1 MYSLVANPEVEDDD
15 DSNSHADANKRT
27 STTGTVV
34 RYDEPHSE
42 ENDDSDVSTSS
53 VRIRKKRK
61 GPSAMATEEG
71 MLSGGFGSKLK
82 CPTPISRLR
91 VEKIEGGLMV
101 AGVVIAANC
110 QIALPAFGFLF
121 MLVGAVLTAASYRGP
136 GEDEDKD
143 SYAARIAFTGNSR
156 ILGPICIVV
165 GALML
170 ALGILL
176 CMLTRRARRRER
188 RVGFH
193 CPLHGDFYPVS
204 PVQSVKM
211 LGVSGKSASGWPR
224 IPCLKSRTMSKA
236 GANGSH
242 VGPPQCP
249 HSVLSSTRSSVSSSP
264 LSPCP
269 TPMPFL
275 VTSGS
280 VSGMVQSVGA
290 NLSPDQTFGSI
301 RSLSVT
307 REVASFPLSR
317 TPTPPPQHRP
327 SLLQSNNDDLVVGVG
342 SPLREASPRPEVRV
356 VAPAHRPPSGLV
368 ALQPMTTN
376 NLVSPNMTNLTTTT
390 TTMTTTMMMTT
401 STTLTSPVT
410 TMTAS
415 KTSTLSSSSSSSSS
429 SSATST
435 ITSAK
440 MRTTTTGMTAT
451 TNRKSV
457 SILLPEHTS
466 G

>member
-1 MYSLVANPEVEDDD
+1 MTFGTSFHTEKSQFVGDNPT
-15 DSNSHADANKRT
+15 RP
-27 STTGTVV
+27 ST
-34 RYDEPHSE
+34 
-42 ENDDSDVSTSS
+42 
-53 VRIRKKRK
+53 
-61 GPSAMATEEG
+61 MAAEEG
-71 MLSGGFGSKLK
+71 ALSGGLGAKLK

-121 MLVGAVLTAASYRGP
+121 MLVGAVLTGDRTRRWQWSVYVTKRKKKKKEEEEEEEGEGGGERGRRGGVEEEETREERRFTNGQQLAVYSFGHGFLDTAASYRGP

-170 ALGILL
+170 ALGVLL

-204 PVQSVKM
+204 PVQGVKM
-211 LGVSGKSASGWPR
+211 LGLSGKNVSGWSK
-224 IPCLKSRTMSKA
+224 IPCLKGRSSSK
-236 GANGSH
+236 GSSSSGGH

-280 VSGMVQSVGA
+280 VSSGMVQSVGA

-317 TPTPPPQHRP
+317 TPTPPPQHRSSTLTNP
-327 SLLQSNNDDLVVGVG
+327 EDLVNVG

-356 VAPAHRPPSGLV
+356 VAPAHRPPSVLATV
-368 ALQPMTTN
+368 NNTN
-376 NLVSPNMTNLTTTT
+376 NTNNG
-390 TTMTTTMMMTT
+390 
-401 STTLTSPVT
+401 
-410 TMTAS
+410 
-415 KTSTLSSSSSSSSS
+415 
-429 SSATST
+429 SA
-435 ITSAK
+435 
-440 MRTTTTGMTAT
+440 
-451 TNRKSV
+451 NRKSV
-457 SILLPEHTS
+457 SILLPEHSS

>member
-1 MYSLVANPEVEDDD
+1 MTFGTPFHTEKSQLASE
-15 DSNSHADANKRT
+15 NSA
-27 STTGTVV
+27 
-34 RYDEPHSE
+34 
-42 ENDDSDVSTSS
+42 
-53 VRIRKKRK
+53 RI
-61 GPSAMATEEG
+61 GSMAAEEG
-71 MLSGGFGSKLK
+71 MLGGGLSAKLK

-110 QIALPAFGFLF
+110 QIALPAFGTLF

-136 GEDEDKD
+136 GEDEDKN

-170 ALGILL
+170 ALGVLL
-176 CMLTRRARRRER
+176 CTLTRRARRRER

-193 CPLHGDFYPVS
+193 CPLHGDFYPLS
-204 PVQSVKM
+204 PVQGIKM
-211 LGVSGKSASGWPR
+211 LGVSGKDVSGWPK
-224 IPCLKSRTMSKA
+224 IPCLKSNRTSGKGGSGA
-236 GANGSH
+236 GGPH

-280 VSGMVQSVGA
+280 VSSGMVQSVGA

-317 TPTPPPQHRP
+317 TPTPPPQHRASAVLATNP
-327 SLLQSNNDDLVVGVG
+327 EDQLVG

-356 VAPAHRPPSGLV
+356 IAPSHRPLPPS
-368 ALQPMTTN
+368 ALAATN
-376 NLVSPNMTNLTTTT
+376 GNHHPI
-390 TTMTTTMMMTT
+390 
-401 STTLTSPVT
+401 ST
-410 TMTAS
+410 A
-415 KTSTLSSSSSSSSS
+415 
-429 SSATST
+429 
-435 ITSAK
+435 
-440 MRTTTTGMTAT
+440 
-451 TNRKSV
+451 NRKSV
-457 SILLPEHTS
+457 SILLPETS

>member
-1 MYSLVANPEVEDDD
+1 MTFS
-15 DSNSHADANKRT
+15 T
-27 STTGTVV
+27 SF
-34 RYDEPHSE
+34 HSE
-42 ENDDSDVSTSS
+42 KSPSHPIALESANRPNTVS
-53 VRIRKKRK
+53 V
-61 GPSAMATEEG
+61 EEG
-71 MLSGGFGSKLK
+71 MLTGGLGSKLK

-170 ALGILL
+170 GLGVLL

-188 RVGFH
+188 LVGFH
-193 CPLHGDFYPVS
+193 CPLHGDFYPLS
-204 PVQSVKM
+204 PVQGIKM
-211 LGVSGKSASGWPR
+211 LGTPGKDVGRWPK
-224 IPCLKSRTMSKA
+224 IPCLRGRSNSK
-236 GANGSH
+236 GGINGTRSSH
-242 VGPPQCP
+242 MGPPPKCP
-249 HSVLSSTRSSVSSSP
+249 LSVLSSTRSSVSSSP

-275 VTSGS
+275 VTSNS

-327 SLLQSNNDDLVVGVG
+327 VVTTSPEDLAGIE
-342 SPLREASPRPEVRV
+342 SPLRDASPRPEVRV
-356 VAPAHRPPSGLV
+356 VAPSHRQPLAVTSSGG
-368 ALQPMTTN
+368 N
-376 NLVSPNMTNLTTTT
+376 G
-390 TTMTTTMMMTT
+390 
-401 STTLTSPVT
+401 
-410 TMTAS
+410 
-415 KTSTLSSSSSSSSS
+415 SSVNQ
-429 SSATST
+429 A
-435 ITSAK
+435 
-440 MRTTTTGMTAT
+440 
-451 TNRKSV
+451 NRKSV
-457 SILLPEHTS
+457 SILLPDHS
-466 G
+466 IG

>member
-1 MYSLVANPEVEDDD
+1 M
-15 DSNSHADANKRT
+15 T
-27 STTGTVV
+27 FSTQFHT
-34 RYDEPHSE
+34 EKSQFS
-42 ENDDSDVSTSS
+42 SDNCT
-53 VRIRKKRK
+53 R
-61 GPSAMATEEG
+61 PNTMAGEEG
-71 MLSGGFGSKLK
+71 TLSGGLGTKLK
-82 CPTPISRLR
+82 CPTPISRLK

-170 ALGILL
+170 ALGVLL

-193 CPLHGDFYPVS
+193 CPLHGDFYPLS
-204 PVQSVKM
+204 PVQGVKM
-211 LGVSGKSASGWPR
+211 LGMSGKDVSGWSK
-224 IPCLKSRTMSKA
+224 IPCLKGRSSGKGGNA
-236 GANGSH
+236 SGGGHN
-242 VGPPQCP
+242 GPPQCP

-280 VSGMVQSVGA
+280 VSSGMVQSVGA

-317 TPTPPPQHRP
+317 TPTPPPQHTP
-327 SLLQSNNDDLVVGVG
+327 SALTNAEDLVNVG

-356 VAPAHRPPSGLV
+356 VAPLHRPPS
-368 ALQPMTTN
+368 ALATTTN
-376 NLVSPNMTNLTTTT
+376 PSNVTNG
-390 TTMTTTMMMTT
+390 
-401 STTLTSPVT
+401 
-410 TMTAS
+410 
-415 KTSTLSSSSSSSSS
+415 
-429 SSATST
+429 SA
-435 ITSAK
+435 
-440 MRTTTTGMTAT
+440 
-451 TNRKSV
+451 NRKSV

>member
-1 MYSLVANPEVEDDD
+1 MTFGTPFHTEKSQFVGDNPT
-15 DSNSHADANKRT
+15 RP
-27 STTGTVV
+27 ST
-34 RYDEPHSE
+34 
-42 ENDDSDVSTSS
+42 
-53 VRIRKKRK
+53 
-61 GPSAMATEEG
+61 MAAEEG
-71 MLSGGFGSKLK
+71 ALSGGLGAKLK

-170 ALGILL
+170 ALGVLL

-204 PVQSVKM
+204 PVQGVKM
-211 LGVSGKSASGWPR
+211 LGLSGKNVSGWSK
-224 IPCLKSRTMSKA
+224 IPCLKGRSSSK
-236 GANGSH
+236 GSASSGGH

-280 VSGMVQSVGA
+280 V
-290 NLSPDQTFGSI
+290 
-301 RSLSVT
+301 RSSTLT
-307 REVASFPLSR
+307 NPE
-317 TPTPPPQHRP
+317 
-327 SLLQSNNDDLVVGVG
+327 DLVNVG

-356 VAPAHRPPSGLV
+356 VAPAHRPPSVLATV
-368 ALQPMTTN
+368 NNTN
-376 NLVSPNMTNLTTTT
+376 NANNG
-390 TTMTTTMMMTT
+390 
-401 STTLTSPVT
+401 
-410 TMTAS
+410 
-415 KTSTLSSSSSSSSS
+415 
-429 SSATST
+429 SA
-435 ITSAK
+435 
-440 MRTTTTGMTAT
+440 
-451 TNRKSV
+451 NRKSV
-457 SILLPEHTS
+457 SILLPEHSS

>member
-1 MYSLVANPEVEDDD
+1 MYSLVVNPKRTGDDG
-15 DSNSHADANKRT
+15 SHAAAHPPTD
-27 STTGTVV
+27 GTNVDNV
-34 RYDEPHSE
+34 D
-42 ENDDSDVSTSS
+42 NDDSTSS
-53 VRIRKKRK
+53 GQLGHVPAKT
-61 GPSAMATEEG
+61 GSMAAEEG
-71 MLSGGFGSKLK
+71 MLGGGLGAKLK

-110 QIALPAFGFLF
+110 QIALPAFGTLF

-136 GEDEDKD
+136 GEDEDKN

-170 ALGILL
+170 ALGVLL

-193 CPLHGDFYPVS
+193 CPLHGDFYPLS
-204 PVQSVKM
+204 PVQGIKM
-211 LGVSGKSASGWPR
+211 LGVSGKDVSGWPK
-224 IPCLKSRTMSKA
+224 IPCLKGRASSKGGSGA
-236 GANGSH
+236 GGPH

-317 TPTPPPQHRP
+317 TPTPPPQHRTSA
-327 SLLQSNNDDLVVGVG
+327 SLAANPEELVGVD

-356 VAPAHRPPSGLV
+356 VAPSHRPPPTSVLAAANGGHHHHH
-368 ALQPMTTN
+368 A
-376 NLVSPNMTNLTTTT
+376 VS
-390 TTMTTTMMMTT
+390 
-401 STTLTSPVT
+401 
-410 TMTAS
+410 TAH
-415 KTSTLSSSSSSSSS
+415 
-429 SSATST
+429 
-435 ITSAK
+435 
-440 MRTTTTGMTAT
+440 
-451 TNRKSV
+451 RKSV
-457 SILLPEHTS
+457 SILLPEQTS

>member
-1 MYSLVANPEVEDDD
+1 MYSLVANPERTGDDLG
-15 DSNSHADANKRT
+15 SHAAAHP
-27 STTGTVV
+27 SV
-34 RYDEPHSE
+34 DET
-42 ENDDSDVSTSS
+42 NVDNVDSDDSTSS
-53 VRIRKKRK
+53 NQLGHVPAKT
-61 GPSAMATEEG
+61 GSMAAEEG
-71 MLSGGFGSKLK
+71 MLGGGLGAKLK

-110 QIALPAFGFLF
+110 QIALPAFGTLF

-136 GEDEDKD
+136 GEDEDKN

-170 ALGILL
+170 ALGVLL
-176 CMLTRRARRRER
+176 CTLTRRARRRER

-193 CPLHGDFYPVS
+193 CPLHGDFYPLS
-204 PVQSVKM
+204 PVQGIKM
-211 LGVSGKSASGWPR
+211 LGVSGKDVSGWPK
-224 IPCLKSRTMSKA
+224 IPCLKGRASSKGGSGA
-236 GANGSH
+236 GGPH

-317 TPTPPPQHRP
+317 TPTPPPQHRT
-327 SLLQSNNDDLVVGVG
+327 SLAANPEELVGVD

-356 VAPAHRPPSGLV
+356 VAPSHRPAPTSVLAANGGHPHHHH
-368 ALQPMTTN
+368 A
-376 NLVSPNMTNLTTTT
+376 VS
-390 TTMTTTMMMTT
+390 
-401 STTLTSPVT
+401 
-410 TMTAS
+410 TAS
-415 KTSTLSSSSSSSSS
+415 
-429 SSATST
+429 
-435 ITSAK
+435 
-440 MRTTTTGMTAT
+440 
-451 TNRKSV
+451 RKSV
-457 SILLPEHTS
+457 SILLPEQTS

>member
-1 MYSLVANPEVEDDD
+1 MDVEE
-15 DSNSHADANKRT
+15 
-27 STTGTVV
+27 G
-34 RYDEPHSE
+34 
-42 ENDDSDVSTSS
+42 DSDGSTCHL
-53 VRIRKKRK
+53 RIAEKM
-61 GPSAMATEEG
+61 PSTASAEEG
-71 MLSGGFGSKLK
+71 MLTGGLGSKLK

-136 GEDEDKD
+136 GQHEDKD

-170 ALGILL
+170 ALGVLL
-176 CMLTRRARRRER
+176 CILTRRARRRER

-193 CPLHGDFYPVS
+193 CPLHGDFYPLS
-204 PVQSVKM
+204 PIQGIKILNGPSKNE
-211 LGVSGKSASGWPR
+211 SSWSS
-224 IPCLKSRTMSKA
+224 IPCFKKRTTNT
-236 GANGSH
+236 GNGNATLISH
-242 VGPPQCP
+242 MGPPQCP
-249 HSVLSSTRSSVSSSP
+249 HSVMSSTRSSVSSSP
-264 LSPCP
+264 VSPCP

-275 VTSGS
+275 VTSAS
-280 VSGMVQSVGA
+280 VSSGMVQSVGA

-317 TPTPPPQHRP
+317 TPTPPPQHKP
-327 SLLQSNNDDLVVGVG
+327 VVAPNNDDLLTLS

-356 VAPAHRPPSGLV
+356 VAPSHRPPSGLV
-368 ALQPMTTN
+368 KSN
-376 NLVSPNMTNLTTTT
+376 S
-390 TTMTTTMMMTT
+390 
-401 STTLTSPVT
+401 
-410 TMTAS
+410 
-415 KTSTLSSSSSSSSS
+415 
-429 SSATST
+429 
-435 ITSAK
+435 
-440 MRTTTTGMTAT
+440 

-457 SILLPEHTS
+457 SIILPEETV

>member
-1 MYSLVANPEVEDDD
+1 MTFGTAFH
-15 DSNSHADANKRT
+15 SNEKSQLASENSART
-27 STTGTVV
+27 GS
-34 RYDEPHSE
+34 
-42 ENDDSDVSTSS
+42 
-53 VRIRKKRK
+53 
-61 GPSAMATEEG
+61 MAAEEG
-71 MLSGGFGSKLK
+71 MLGGGLGAKLK

-110 QIALPAFGFLF
+110 QIALPAFGTLF

-136 GEDEDKD
+136 GEDEDKN

-170 ALGILL
+170 ALGVLL

-193 CPLHGDFYPVS
+193 CPLHGDFYPLS
-204 PVQSVKM
+204 PVQGIKM
-211 LGVSGKSASGWPR
+211 LGVSGKDVSGWPK
-224 IPCLKSRTMSKA
+224 IPCLKGRASSKGGSGA
-236 GANGSH
+236 GGPH

-280 VSGMVQSVGA
+280 VSSGMVQSVGA

-327 SLLQSNNDDLVVGVG
+327 SAVVATNPEELGVD

-356 VAPAHRPPSGLV
+356 VAPSHRPLPPTS
-368 ALQPMTTN
+368 ALATTN
-376 NLVSPNMTNLTTTT
+376 SGHHTAVS
-390 TTMTTTMMMTT
+390 
-401 STTLTSPVT
+401 
-410 TMTAS
+410 TA
-415 KTSTLSSSSSSSSS
+415 
-429 SSATST
+429 
-435 ITSAK
+435 
-440 MRTTTTGMTAT
+440 
-451 TNRKSV
+451 NRKSV
-457 SILLPEHTS
+457 SILLPEQNS

>member
-1 MYSLVANPEVEDDD
+1 MYTLVANLETGDRSHAAAQPPTDQDDD
-15 DSNSHADANKRT
+15 N
-27 STTGTVV
+27 
-34 RYDEPHSE
+34 
-42 ENDDSDVSTSS
+42 DSDVSSS
-53 VRIRKKRK
+53 SCQLGNVDSKP
-61 GPSAMATEEG
+61 GAMAAEEG
-71 MLSGGFGSKLK
+71 TLGGSLGSKLK

-170 ALGILL
+170 ALGVLL

-193 CPLHGDFYPVS
+193 CPLHGDFYPLS
-204 PVQSVKM
+204 PVQGVKM
-211 LGVSGKSASGWPR
+211 LGMTGKDASGWSK
-224 IPCLKSRTMSKA
+224 IPCLKGRSSSKGGSASA
-236 GANGSH
+236 GGTH

-280 VSGMVQSVGA
+280 VSSGMVQSVGA

-317 TPTPPPQHRP
+317 TPTPPPQHRASALANGEDLT
-327 SLLQSNNDDLVVGVG
+327 SLG

-356 VAPAHRPPSGLV
+356 VAPSHRPPS
-368 ALQPMTTN
+368 AL
-376 NLVSPNMTNLTTTT
+376 
-390 TTMTTTMMMTT
+390 
-401 STTLTSPVT
+401 
-410 TMTAS
+410 A
-415 KTSTLSSSSSSSSS
+415 
-429 SSATST
+429 ATSV
-435 ITSAK
+435 ITNGSA
-440 MRTTTTGMTAT
+440 
-451 TNRKSV
+451 NRKSV
-457 SILLPEHTS
+457 SILLPEHSS

>member
-1 MYSLVANPEVEDDD
+1 MSYQFKIQQRNQIIRTNLILVLNNICIFSLKLHKCITPYEKTTDDD
-15 DSNSHADANKRT
+15 YNAMMTMTKS
-27 STTGTVV
+27 
-34 RYDEPHSE
+34 
-42 ENDDSDVSTSS
+42 NDDYEYNYDTTTT
-53 VRIRKKRK
+53 
-61 GPSAMATEEG
+61 ATTTTTTTTTTTRR
-71 MLSGGFGSKLK
+71 MMKHSW
-82 CPTPISRLR
+82 
-91 VEKIEGGLMV
+91 
-101 AGVVIAANC
+101 
-110 QIALPAFGFLF
+110 Q
-121 MLVGAVLTAASYRGP
+121 TAASYRGP

-280 VSGMVQSVGA
+280 VSSGMVQSVGA

-376 NLVSPNMTNLTTTT
+376 NLMSPRTINME
-390 TTMTTTMMMTT
+390 
-401 STTLTSPVT
+401 SF
-410 TMTAS
+410 
-415 KTSTLSSSSSSSSS
+415 
-429 SSATST
+429 
-435 ITSAK
+435 
-440 MRTTTTGMTAT
+440 
-451 TNRKSV
+451 
-457 SILLPEHTS
+457 PEDS
-466 G
+466 

>member
-1 MYSLVANPEVEDDD
+1 MYTLVADLETGDR
-15 DSNSHADANKRT
+15 SHAAAQPPTEEAD
-27 STTGTVV
+27 
-34 RYDEPHSE
+34 
-42 ENDDSDVSTSS
+42 ENDSDGSSLACQLGNADSKPSS
-53 VRIRKKRK
+53 
-61 GPSAMATEEG
+61 MAAEEG
-71 MLSGGFGSKLK
+71 ALSGGLGAKLK

-170 ALGILL
+170 ALGVLL

-193 CPLHGDFYPVS
+193 CPLHGDFYPLS
-204 PVQSVKM
+204 PVQGVKM
-211 LGVSGKSASGWPR
+211 FGVTGKDVSGWSK
-224 IPCLKSRTMSKA
+224 IPCLRGRSSSKNGNA
-236 GANGSH
+236 STGAH
-242 VGPPQCP
+242 AGPPQCP

-317 TPTPPPQHRP
+317 TPTPPPQHRAATLTSP
-327 SLLQSNNDDLVVGVG
+327 EDLANVG

-356 VAPAHRPPSGLV
+356 VAPSHRAGNNASNAAGNGSAH
-368 ALQPMTTN
+368 
-376 NLVSPNMTNLTTTT
+376 
-390 TTMTTTMMMTT
+390 
-401 STTLTSPVT
+401 
-410 TMTAS
+410 
-415 KTSTLSSSSSSSSS
+415 
-429 SSATST
+429 
-435 ITSAK
+435 
-440 MRTTTTGMTAT
+440 
-451 TNRKSV
+451 RKSV
-457 SILLPEHTS
+457 SILLPEHSS

>member
-1 MYSLVANPEVEDDD
+1 MTFGTPFHTEKSQLASE
-15 DSNSHADANKRT
+15 NSART
-27 STTGTVV
+27 GS
-34 RYDEPHSE
+34 
-42 ENDDSDVSTSS
+42 
-53 VRIRKKRK
+53 
-61 GPSAMATEEG
+61 MAVEEG
-71 MLSGGFGSKLK
+71 MLGGGLGAKLK

-110 QIALPAFGFLF
+110 QIALPAFGTLF

-136 GEDEDKD
+136 GEDEDKN

-193 CPLHGDFYPVS
+193 CPLHGDFYPLS
-204 PVQSVKM
+204 PVQGIKM
-211 LGVSGKSASGWPR
+211 FGVSGKDVSGWAK
-224 IPCLKSRTMSKA
+224 IPCLKNRASSK
-236 GANGSH
+236 GGSGVGGPH

-264 LSPCP
+264 MSPCP

-280 VSGMVQSVGA
+280 VSSGMVQTVGA

-317 TPTPPPQHRP
+317 TPTPPPQHRTSA
-327 SLLQSNNDDLVVGVG
+327 SLAANPEELVGVD

-356 VAPAHRPPSGLV
+356 VAPSHRPPPTSVLAAANGGHHHHHH
-368 ALQPMTTN
+368 T
-376 NLVSPNMTNLTTTT
+376 VSM
-390 TTMTTTMMMTT
+390 
-401 STTLTSPVT
+401 
-410 TMTAS
+410 A
-415 KTSTLSSSSSSSSS
+415 
-429 SSATST
+429 
-435 ITSAK
+435 
-440 MRTTTTGMTAT
+440 
-451 TNRKSV
+451 NRKSV
-457 SILLPEHTS
+457 SILLPEQTS

>member
-1 MYSLVANPEVEDDD
+1 MTFGTPF
-15 DSNSHADANKRT
+15 NSEKSQFAGENTTRT
-27 STTGTVV
+27 GS
-34 RYDEPHSE
+34 
-42 ENDDSDVSTSS
+42 
-53 VRIRKKRK
+53 
-61 GPSAMATEEG
+61 MAAEEG
-71 MLSGGFGSKLK
+71 MLGGGLGSKLK

-136 GEDEDKD
+136 GEDEDKN

-170 ALGILL
+170 ALGVLL

-193 CPLHGDFYPVS
+193 CPLHGDFYPLS
-204 PVQSVKM
+204 PVQGIKM
-211 LGVSGKSASGWPR
+211 LGVSGKDVSGWPK
-224 IPCLKSRTMSKA
+224 IPCLKGRASNKGGSGA
-236 GANGSH
+236 GGAH
-242 VGPPQCP
+242 AGPPQCP

-280 VSGMVQSVGA
+280 VSSGMVQSVGA

-327 SLLQSNNDDLVVGVG
+327 SALANPEELVGAVG

-356 VAPAHRPPSGLV
+356 VAPSHRPPPSALAANGHAV
-368 ALQPMTTN
+368 A
-376 NLVSPNMTNLTTTT
+376 
-390 TTMTTTMMMTT
+390 
-401 STTLTSPVT
+401 
-410 TMTAS
+410 TA
-415 KTSTLSSSSSSSSS
+415 
-429 SSATST
+429 
-435 ITSAK
+435 
-440 MRTTTTGMTAT
+440 
-451 TNRKSV
+451 NRKSV
-457 SILLPEHTS
+457 SILLPEQSS

>member
-1 MYSLVANPEVEDDD
+1 MYTLVADLETGDR
-15 DSNSHADANKRT
+15 SHAAAQPPT
-27 STTGTVV
+27 
-34 RYDEPHSE
+34 E
-42 ENDDSDVSTSS
+42 EADDNDSDESS
-53 VRIRKKRK
+53 SPCQLGNADSK
-61 GPSAMATEEG
+61 PSAMAAEEG
-71 MLSGGFGSKLK
+71 TLSGGLGAKLK

-170 ALGILL
+170 ALGVLL

-193 CPLHGDFYPVS
+193 CPLHGDFYPLS
-204 PVQSVKM
+204 PVQGVKM
-211 LGVSGKSASGWPR
+211 LEMDGHGDLNQQLVDGVSGKDVSGWSK
-224 IPCLKSRTMSKA
+224 IPCLKGRSSSKGGNASA
-236 GANGSH
+236 GAH
-242 VGPPQCP
+242 AGPPQCP

-280 VSGMVQSVGA
+280 VSSGMVQSVGA

-327 SLLQSNNDDLVVGVG
+327 SALANAEDLVNVG

-356 VAPAHRPPSGLV
+356 VAPSHRPLS
-368 ALQPMTTN
+368 ALATANATN
-376 NLVSPNMTNLTTTT
+376 VSNG
-390 TTMTTTMMMTT
+390 
-401 STTLTSPVT
+401 
-410 TMTAS
+410 
-415 KTSTLSSSSSSSSS
+415 
-429 SSATST
+429 SA
-435 ITSAK
+435 
-440 MRTTTTGMTAT
+440 
-451 TNRKSV
+451 NRKSV

>member
-1 MYSLVANPEVEDDD
+1 M
-15 DSNSHADANKRT
+15 T
-27 STTGTVV
+27 FSTTFNGDKSRFSNEKSSRPSTV
-34 RYDEPHSE
+34 
-42 ENDDSDVSTSS
+42 
-53 VRIRKKRK
+53 
-61 GPSAMATEEG
+61 SAEEG
-71 MLSGGFGSKLK
+71 IPNGGLGSKLK

-121 MLVGAVLTAASYRGP
+121 MLVGSVLTAASYRGP
-136 GEDEDKD
+136 GQHEDKD
-143 SYAARIAFTGNSR
+143 SYASRIALTGNSR

-170 ALGILL
+170 ALGVFL

-193 CPLHGDFYPVS
+193 CPLHGDFYPLS
-204 PVQSVKM
+204 PVQGIKI
-211 LGVSGKSASGWPR
+211 LNGHGKNESSWPR
-224 IPCLKSRTMSKA
+224 IPCFKRRPVNS
-236 GANGSH
+236 GNGNATLISH
-242 VGPPQCP
+242 MGPPQCP
-249 HSVLSSTRSSVSSSP
+249 HSVLNSTRSSVSSSP

-280 VSGMVQSVGA
+280 VSSGMVQSVGA

-317 TPTPPPQHRP
+317 TPTPPPQHKP
-327 SLLQSNNDDLVVGVG
+327 VSVANSDDLVNLS
-342 SPLREASPRPEVRV
+342 SPLREASSPRPEVRV
-356 VAPAHRPPSGLV
+356 VAPSHRPPSGLV
-368 ALQPMTTN
+368 TSN
-376 NLVSPNMTNLTTTT
+376 NN
-390 TTMTTTMMMTT
+390 
-401 STTLTSPVT
+401 
-410 TMTAS
+410 
-415 KTSTLSSSSSSSSS
+415 SS
-429 SSATST
+429 
-435 ITSAK
+435 
-440 MRTTTTGMTAT
+440 
-451 TNRKSV
+451 NRKSV
-457 SILLPEHTS
+457 SIILPEETV

>member
-1 MYSLVANPEVEDDD
+1 MYKFVADLETGGQSHGSVQPPLDIED
-15 DSNSHADANKRT
+15 N
-27 STTGTVV
+27 
-34 RYDEPHSE
+34 
-42 ENDDSDVSTSS
+42 DSDESSSSCHIST
-53 VRIRKKRK
+53 VHDKAN
-61 GPSAMATEEG
+61 AMTAEEG
-71 MLSGGFGSKLK
+71 MMNGGFGAKLK

-121 MLVGAVLTAASYRGP
+121 MLAGAVLTAASYRGP
-136 GEDEDKD
+136 GEDEDKN

-170 ALGILL
+170 ALGVLL
-176 CMLTRRARRRER
+176 CMLTRRARKRQR

-193 CPLHGDFYPVS
+193 CPVHGDFYPLS
-204 PVQSVKM
+204 PVQGVKM
-211 LGVSGKSASGWPR
+211 FDMHGKNSRSWSK
-224 IPCLKSRTMSKA
+224 IPCLKSRSSSKGNAFGNEKGNMGISGGNGLA
-236 GANGSH
+236 GIGIGGMH
-242 VGPPQCP
+242 MGPPQCP
-249 HSVLSSTRSSVSSSP
+249 HSVLSSTRSSLSSSP

-327 SLLQSNNDDLVVGVG
+327 NAAGNSEDLMNVG
-342 SPLREASPRPEVRV
+342 SPLREASSRPEVRV
-356 VAPAHRPPSGLV
+356 VAPSHR
-368 ALQPMTTN
+368 A
-376 NLVSPNMTNLTTTT
+376 
-390 TTMTTTMMMTT
+390 
-401 STTLTSPVT
+401 
-410 TMTAS
+410 
-415 KTSTLSSSSSSSSS
+415 
-429 SSATST
+429 SSAST
-435 ITSAK
+435 GGNVTP
-440 MRTTTTGMTAT
+440 TP

-457 SILLPEHTS
+457 SIVLPEQTNGWSQQAQQGFVHRCKREQPQRHPSELDVDKDDQDNQALHLQDSKIENTHEAYS
-466 G
+466 

>member
-1 MYSLVANPEVEDDD
+1 MYRLVRNPKGTGDGCHAAAHLPTDEANVENDSD
-15 DSNSHADANKRT
+15 DSASSCQLGHAATVRT
-27 STTGTVV
+27 GS
-34 RYDEPHSE
+34 
-42 ENDDSDVSTSS
+42 
-53 VRIRKKRK
+53 
-61 GPSAMATEEG
+61 MAAEEG
-71 MLSGGFGSKLK
+71 MLGGGLGAKLK

-110 QIALPAFGFLF
+110 QIALPAFGTLF

-136 GEDEDKD
+136 GEDEDKN

-170 ALGILL
+170 ALGVLL

-193 CPLHGDFYPVS
+193 CPLHGDFYPLS
-204 PVQSVKM
+204 PVQGIKM
-211 LGVSGKSASGWPR
+211 LGVSGKDVSGWPK
-224 IPCLKSRTMSKA
+224 IPCLKGRTSNK
-236 GANGSH
+236 GGSGTGGPH

-280 VSGMVQSVGA
+280 VSGIVQSVGA

-327 SLLQSNNDDLVVGVG
+327 SAVLATNPEELVGVG

-356 VAPAHRPPSGLV
+356 VAPSHRP
-368 ALQPMTTN
+368 QP
-376 NLVSPNMTNLTTTT
+376 
-390 TTMTTTMMMTT
+390 
-401 STTLTSPVT
+401 
-410 TMTAS
+410 
-415 KTSTLSSSSSSSSS
+415 
-429 SSATST
+429 
-435 ITSAK
+435 TSALAA
-440 MRTTTTGMTAT
+440 TNDGHHAVSTA
-451 TNRKSV
+451 NRKSV
-457 SILLPEHTS
+457 SILLPEQNS

>member
-1 MYSLVANPEVEDDD
+1 MILALGARGPGFKSRLSPSFFFFGNVLFL
-15 DSNSHADANKRT
+15 SQQQ
-27 STTGTVV
+27 
-34 RYDEPHSE
+34 
-42 ENDDSDVSTSS
+42 
-53 VRIRKKRK
+53 
-61 GPSAMATEEG
+61 PSAMAAEEG

-170 ALGILL
+170 ALGVLL

-193 CPLHGDFYPVS
+193 CPLHGDFYPLS
-204 PVQSVKM
+204 PVQGVKM
-211 LGVSGKSASGWPR
+211 LGVSGKSASGWPK
-224 IPCLKSRTMSKA
+224 IPCLKGRTTSKA
-236 GANGSH
+236 GANGGAGSH

-327 SLLQSNNDDLVVGVG
+327 SMLANEELVGVG
-342 SPLREASPRPEVRV
+342 SPLRGASPRPEVRV
-356 VAPAHRPPSGLV
+356 VAPVHRPQSGLV
-368 ALQPMTTN
+368 AVDDPSST
-376 NLVSPNMTNLTTTT
+376 VSCI
-390 TTMTTTMMMTT
+390 
-401 STTLTSPVT
+401 
-410 TMTAS
+410 A
-415 KTSTLSSSSSSSSS
+415 
-429 SSATST
+429 
-435 ITSAK
+435 
-440 MRTTTTGMTAT
+440 AT
-451 TNRKSV
+451 TIPFRFR
-457 SILLPEHTS
+457 IEPE
-466 G
+466 GEQEDKEREKK

>member
-1 MYSLVANPEVEDDD
+1 MYTLVANLETGDR
-15 DSNSHADANKRT
+15 SHAAAQPPTDQADDN
-27 STTGTVV
+27 
-34 RYDEPHSE
+34 
-42 ENDDSDVSTSS
+42 DSDVSSS
-53 VRIRKKRK
+53 SCQLGNADSKP
-61 GPSAMATEEG
+61 GAMAAEEG
-71 MLSGGFGSKLK
+71 ALSGSLGAKLK

-170 ALGILL
+170 ALGVLL

-193 CPLHGDFYPVS
+193 CPLHGDFYPLS
-204 PVQSVKM
+204 PVQGVKM
-211 LGVSGKSASGWPR
+211 LGMSGKDVSGWSK
-224 IPCLKSRTMSKA
+224 IPCLKRRSSSK
-236 GANGSH
+236 GGSATGGTH

-280 VSGMVQSVGA
+280 VSVCKRA
-290 NLSPDQTFGSI
+290 NFLWV
-301 RSLSVT
+301 RSDT
-307 REVASFPLSR
+307 
-317 TPTPPPQHRP
+317 T
-327 SLLQSNNDDLVVGVG
+327 
-342 SPLREASPRPEVRV
+342 
-356 VAPAHRPPSGLV
+356 SGLHEI
-368 ALQPMTTN
+368 
-376 NLVSPNMTNLTTTT
+376 VS
-390 TTMTTTMMMTT
+390 
-401 STTLTSPVT
+401 
-410 TMTAS
+410 
-415 KTSTLSSSSSSSSS
+415 
-429 SSATST
+429 
-435 ITSAK
+435 TSAIP
-440 MRTTTTGMTAT
+440 RD
-451 TNRKSV
+451 NIKSPCCF
-457 SILLPEHTS
+457 IFIYTR
-466 G
+466 

>member
-1 MYSLVANPEVEDDD
+1 MYTLVADLETGDR
-15 DSNSHADANKRT
+15 SHAAAQ
-27 STTGTVV
+27 
-34 RYDEPHSE
+34 PLSE
-42 ENDDSDVSTSS
+42 EVDDNDSDETSS
-53 VRIRKKRK
+53 SCQLGNADSK
-61 GPSAMATEEG
+61 PSTMAAEEG
-71 MLSGGFGSKLK
+71 ALSGGLGAKLK

-170 ALGILL
+170 ALGVLL

-204 PVQSVKM
+204 PVQGVKM
-211 LGVSGKSASGWPR
+211 LGLSGKNVSGWSK
-224 IPCLKSRTMSKA
+224 IPCLKGRSSSK
-236 GANGSH
+236 GSASSGGH

-280 VSGMVQSVGA
+280 VSSGMVQSVGA

-317 TPTPPPQHRP
+317 TPTPPPQHRSSTLTNP
-327 SLLQSNNDDLVVGVG
+327 EDLVNVG

-356 VAPAHRPPSGLV
+356 VAPAHRPPSVLATV
-368 ALQPMTTN
+368 NNTN
-376 NLVSPNMTNLTTTT
+376 NTNNG
-390 TTMTTTMMMTT
+390 
-401 STTLTSPVT
+401 
-410 TMTAS
+410 
-415 KTSTLSSSSSSSSS
+415 
-429 SSATST
+429 SA
-435 ITSAK
+435 
-440 MRTTTTGMTAT
+440 
-451 TNRKSV
+451 NRKSV
-457 SILLPEHTS
+457 SILLPEHSS

>member
-1 MYSLVANPEVEDDD
+1 
-15 DSNSHADANKRT
+15 
-27 STTGTVV
+27 
-34 RYDEPHSE
+34 
-42 ENDDSDVSTSS
+42 
-53 VRIRKKRK
+53 
-61 GPSAMATEEG
+61 MAAEEG
-71 MLSGGFGSKLK
+71 ALSGGLGAKLK

-170 ALGILL
+170 ALGVLL

-193 CPLHGDFYPVS
+193 CPLHGDFYPLS
-204 PVQSVKM
+204 PVQGVKM
-211 LGVSGKSASGWPR
+211 LGVSGKDVSGWSK
-224 IPCLKSRTMSKA
+224 IPCLKGRSTSKGGNVST
-236 GANGSH
+236 GAH
-242 VGPPQCP
+242 TGPPQCP

-280 VSGMVQSVGA
+280 VSSGMVQSVGA

-317 TPTPPPQHRP
+317 TPTPPPQHRAP
-327 SLLQSNNDDLVVGVG
+327 TLTNPEDLVNVG

-356 VAPAHRPPSGLV
+356 VAPSHRSPS
-368 ALQPMTTN
+368 ALAT
-376 NLVSPNMTNLTTTT
+376 
-390 TTMTTTMMMTT
+390 
-401 STTLTSPVT
+401 
-410 TMTAS
+410 
-415 KTSTLSSSSSSSSS
+415 
-429 SSATST
+429 ATST
-435 ITSAK
+435 SNTNNGSA
-440 MRTTTTGMTAT
+440 
-451 TNRKSV
+451 NRKSV
-457 SILLPEHTS
+457 SILLPEHSS